1 MVSGQCHQCA
11 VGFNTRLESDHD
23 GLDFARRICMATCSV
38 VVVLVGVPSACLWD
52 YCRVAA
58 LHMFVQRRQLFV
70 QVCLECCPPESDNY
84 PTQVSCFT
92 ACSATSSCV
101 ISSATV
107 STSSWCFSRGQRRV
121 LCHQDCW
128 ILLPRIMH
136 LYKKEFVEM
145 LGLQRSP
152 RRHRP
157 SSAVSVH
164 DFDRWNEFVK
174 FKYIRVSTIR
184 AGFGFCFGG
193 NQTMILAFTGQSV
206 DIKYMWV
213 IQQCAS

>member
-107 STSSWCFSRGQRRV
+107 STSSWCFSRGESCVTRIAGSSSPESCTYIRKNSLKCSGCKGALV
-121 LCHQDCW
+121 D
-128 ILLPRIMH
+128 IVLPRRFRCMMISID
-136 LYKKEFVEM
+136 EM
-145 LGLQRSP
+145 NSLSL
-152 RRHRP
+152 
-157 SSAVSVH
+157 
-164 DFDRWNEFVK
+164 
-174 FKYIRVSTIR
+174 ST
-184 AGFGFCFGG
+184 
-193 NQTMILAFTGQSV
+193 
-206 DIKYMWV
+206 
-213 IQQCAS
+213 